1 MGLIYEGTSTK
12 CGSWYFITKWTENK
26 VEPFFYNTG
35 VILYSL
41 FKIKN
46 PIYKYLS
53 DIITMLTD
61 QQKISFA
68 MTNLGDQAIINMLI
82 GMNQKISKK
91 NVVLPLPP
99 EFNWRQCNVNT
110 NRLAILHGNGYKFF
124 SPEHEKFWYHLYN
137 SYFYFPKLPTKST

>member
-99 EFNWRQCNVNT
+99 EFNWRQCNVILIFIFPNYLLNLPNGIDLSLYPNNT
-110 NRLAILHGNGYKFF
+110 T
-124 SPEHEKFWYHLYN
+124 LYI
-137 SYFYFPKLPTKST
+137 